1 MNIQTFGSCSECAP
15 TAAVLACSVIPGSLN
30 YFVVPTDT
38 PPLRFVIVARQGE
51 AYGFTGSRR
60 FLQDWR
66 GAGVSCQNEADP
78 SVTPTGM
85 EACLDPLYP
94 SLEFRKL
101 GRPAHVLAV
110 DQVHIPPPPYPF
122 VVVVLD

>member
-1 MNIQTFGSCSECAP
+1 MSIQTFGSCSECTP
-15 TAAVLACSVIPGSLN
+15 TAAVLACSVIPN
-30 YFVVPTDT
+30 YLVVPTDT
-38 PPLRFVIVARQGE
+38 PPLRFVMSRQGE

-110 DQVHIPPPPYPF
+110 DQVHLPPPHTLL